1 MLVESQEH
9 EAVDPSGFLIQ
20 RDRPGLLY
28 QLFVLLSAAMR
39 CFETHLLHKE
49 QQALLA
55 EWVAETRLGNT
66 GTEDLTF
73 ELLFRAS
80 RDGFSADV
88 FHQRCDSQGA
98 TVVLAQSAAGHL
110 FGGYTDMPWA
120 KGCEWKQ
127 CHEAFLFRLAPQASK
142 HRIKQGQHGKKTG
155 ILCSFDHGAT
165 FGMEAAWW
173 KHDMNLLRPH
183 AEWQV
188 KFNLGVAYDLAG
200 LAKGWLAEGPVAAV
214 TEVEVFAVRAP
225 RTPRHRPPIPAAE
238 LRIGKDAEL
247 AAVASTTAT
256 MAASSPRIS
265 QTASWARTS
274 PTEGSCFQN
283 VVGS

>member
-1 MLVESQEH
+1 
-9 EAVDPSGFLIQ
+9 
-20 RDRPGLLY
+20 
-28 QLFVLLSAAMR
+28 MR
-39 CFETHLLHKE
+39 CFETHVLHKE

-55 EWVAETRLGNT
+55 EWVAEARLGNT
-66 GTEDLTF
+66 GTEELTF

-98 TVVLAQSAAGHL
+98 TVVLAQSAYGHL

-142 HRIKQGQHGKKTG
+142 HCLNLDGHGKKTG
-155 ILCSFDHGAT
+155 ILCAVDHGAT
-165 FGMEAAWW
+165 FGMEAAWR

-183 AEWQV
+183 AERQV

-200 LAKGWLAEGPVAAV
+200 LANGWLAEGPVAAV

-225 RTPRHRPPIPAAE
+225 RKPRHCPPIPAAE
-238 LRIGKDAEL
+238 LRIGKD
-247 AAVASTTAT
+247 ASTTAT

-265 QTASWARTS
+265 QTAFWAMTS
-274 PTEGSCFQN
+274 PTEGSCFQS
-283 VVGS
+283 VMGVI